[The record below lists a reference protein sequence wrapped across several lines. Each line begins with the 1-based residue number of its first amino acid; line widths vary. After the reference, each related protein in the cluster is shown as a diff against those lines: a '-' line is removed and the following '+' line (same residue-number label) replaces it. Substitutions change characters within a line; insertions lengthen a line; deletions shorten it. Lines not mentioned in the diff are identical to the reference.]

1 MSGGQK
7 ILPPNLSQEL
17 GVEAGQVLSLLSL
30 EILVCQ
36 HTGVE
41 QETELSLR
49 SVRQEPERFEL
60 GRADPANKMTVVRQ
74 ELGKAVQCATHLQS
88 PHWKVEG
95 MRSL

>member
-7 ILPPNLSQEL
+7 ILPPNLAQEL

-30 EILVCQ
+30 DILVCQ

-41 QETELSLR
+41 QELSLR
-49 SVRQEPERFEL
+49 SVRQEPESFEL

-88 PHWKVEG
+88 PHRKVEG